1 MIELILTGNIPSKK
15 NSRVNTKAG
24 KSFPSAKFTAWQN
37 DALWQIKQQ
46 THKRFVKPVRL
57 EATVYFG
64 TNVRA
69 DLDNRITSILD
80 MLVEAMVLQD
90 DKWQYVPEIHAK
102 AEYRK
107 GKPGALLRLV
117 ELE

>member
-1 MIELILTGNIPSKK
+1 MIELTLTGNIPSKK
-15 NSRVNTKAG
+15 NSRINL
-24 KSFPSAKFTAWQN
+24 KSGVSIPSAKFTAWQN
-37 DALWQIKQQ
+37 DAIWQIKQQ
-46 THKRFVKPVRL
+46 KRKRFVKPVRL
-57 EATVYFG
+57 EVTVYFG
-64 TNVRA
+64 TNARA

-102 AEYRK
+102 AKYRK
-107 GKPGALLRLV
+107 GKPGAVLRLV